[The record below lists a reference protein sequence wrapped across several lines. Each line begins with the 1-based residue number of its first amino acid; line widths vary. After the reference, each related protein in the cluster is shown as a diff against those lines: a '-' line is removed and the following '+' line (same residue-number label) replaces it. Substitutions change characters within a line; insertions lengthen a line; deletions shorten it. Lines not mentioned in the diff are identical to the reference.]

1 MLTQALDKVEAPLD
15 NSLQVVK
22 SPFWKDFEN
31 YLEKLLE
38 NEINK
43 LIYTQDP
50 YEKSVCQGKAQA
62 YKTILGLK
70 GQV

>member
-1 MLTQALDKVEAPLD
+1 VLTQVLDKVEAHLD

-22 SPFWKDFEN
+22 SPFWKAFEE
-31 YLEKLLE
+31 YIEKLLD